1 MKIETPVFGE
11 IEYDESEVIIF
22 EEGLYGLN
30 NLKKFVFIENNDKN
44 FHFHWLQA
52 LEDVDIVF
60 IVTSP
65 FLFVEGYDFEVPDSV
80 VKKLEIDDIKDTT
93 VFSIARIPEE
103 VSKTSLNLKA
113 PLIINNKIRK
123 GKQII
128 INEDFGYKHYI
139 FDKTLNSERK

>member
-1 MKIETPVFGE
+1 MKIDTPVFGE
-11 IEYDESEVIIF
+11 IEYEEKDIIFF
-22 EEGLYGLN
+22 EEGLYGLP
-30 NLKKFVFIENNDKN
+30 NLKKYVFIENSDKN

-65 FLFVEGYDFEVPDSV
+65 FLFVEGYDFEVADSV
-80 VKKLEIDDIKDTT
+80 VKKLEINDIKDTT

-123 GKQII
+123 GKQVIL
-128 INEDFGYKHYI
+128 NEEFGYKYYI
-139 FDKTLNSERK
+139 FDKTLNNERK